1 VFLLGKLDLPFIM
14 PALVGRVREDGT
26 FRFPKVKPGHY
37 ELLVT
42 VGDDDED
49 ENAYKWL
56 TRKVEIDVTDE
67 DVRGVQLELIPRTS
81 K

>member
-1 VFLLGKLDLPFIM
+1 M
-14 PALVGRVREDGT
+14 PALVERVRGDGT
-26 FRFPKVKPGHY
+26 FRFSKIKPGHY

-56 TRKVEIDVTDE
+56 TRKVEIELTEE
-67 DVRGVQLELIPRTS
+67 DVSGVQLELIQRAA